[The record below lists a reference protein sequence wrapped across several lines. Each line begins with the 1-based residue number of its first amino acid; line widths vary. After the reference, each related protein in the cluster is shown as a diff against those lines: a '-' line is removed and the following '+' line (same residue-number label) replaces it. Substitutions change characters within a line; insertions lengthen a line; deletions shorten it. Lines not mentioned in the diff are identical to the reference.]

1 MFSLLN
7 KRSSQND
14 ISSIE
19 LYSDDLNEVISMSLE
34 FSKKHQAAIILL
46 CGSIIENYDAFLNN
60 LALQM
65 YNRGMIDNQTVERR
79 GLLQILSGD
88 LPVDAVVR
96 EIAGTSNVNKK
107 LRYISS
113 FHQMKYDMHNSAS
126 LLNHLQSL
134 MLNGQVLSP
143 IVLNIPTGACQTI
156 KDICPELW
164 NHSI

>member
-88 LPVDAVVR
+88 LPVNY
-96 EIAGTSNVNKK
+96 TQL
-107 LRYISS
+107 LR
-113 FHQMKYDMHNSAS
+113 
-126 LLNHLQSL
+126 
-134 MLNGQVLSP
+134 G
-143 IVLNIPTGACQTI
+143 
-156 KDICPELW
+156 
-164 NHSI
+164 